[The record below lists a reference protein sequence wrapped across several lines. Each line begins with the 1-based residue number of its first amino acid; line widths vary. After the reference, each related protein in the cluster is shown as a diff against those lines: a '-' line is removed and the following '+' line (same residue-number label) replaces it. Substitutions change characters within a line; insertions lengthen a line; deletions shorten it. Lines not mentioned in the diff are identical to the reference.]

1 MPFPS
6 SPFPWNIL
14 HSFRLTL
21 AQGSPIRK
29 GFRPGQGP
37 ITISPGLPLMEPSHG
52 WSSPISPPK
61 AMLPMTRPAWP
72 STQARLTD
80 GTPTLAEPRLC
91 RCSGRPAFC
100 VLGTSHWTMSCRVS
114 GSLFRMS
121 LSMTG
126 QPSFYTQFSVLF

>member
-1 MPFPS
+1 MPFPL

-21 AQGSPIRK
+21 VQGSPIRK

-61 AMLPMTRPAWP
+61 ASCQRQDQLSPA
-72 STQARLTD
+72 QRLD
-80 GTPTLAEPRLC
+80 SQMEPTLAEPRLC
-91 RCSGRPAFC
+91 RCSGRPASC
-100 VLGTSHWTMSCRVS
+100 VLGTSHWTMSYRVS

-126 QPSFYTQFSVLF
+126 QPNFYTQFSVLF